1 MARPMRFSEGVPA
14 ALRWMATAVIV
25 VVLAGCRSA
34 PVAEAPAVGSVD
46 VSLVTPP
53 AGASRLQ
60 LDSSEAFVFPNLIEP
75 VAMPAYPP
83 DLLPLRLAPVELCV
97 EVTISADGLVSA
109 ARRRVDE
116 ACPDGSGTH
125 DARFDAALL
134 DAVGQW
140 TYDPALV
147 CRTPDRRPSKDA
159 CAEPDAVETPTALR
173 LSYAFRFSQ
182 QDGRPSVELRG
193 GTPSQR

>member
-1 MARPMRFSEGVPA
+1 MNERLRTGAIAYVVAA
-14 ALRWMATAVIV
+14 ALV
-25 VVLAGCRSA
+25 GCRSA
-34 PVAEAPAVGSVD
+34 PVAESPPVGSVN
-46 VSLVTPP
+46 VALVTPP
-53 AGASRLQ
+53 AGASRLR
-60 LDSSEAFVFPNLIEP
+60 LDASEAFVFPNLVEP

-83 DLLPLRLAPVELCV
+83 DLLALRLDPLELCV
-97 EVTISADGLVSA
+97 DVPISAEGLASA
-109 ARRRVDE
+109 AKRRIDD
-116 ACPDGSGTH
+116 ACPRAGVPH
-125 DARFDAALL
+125 EERFAAALL

-147 CRTPDRRPSKDA
+147 CRTPDGRASEVA

-193 GTPSQR
+193 ASSQQ